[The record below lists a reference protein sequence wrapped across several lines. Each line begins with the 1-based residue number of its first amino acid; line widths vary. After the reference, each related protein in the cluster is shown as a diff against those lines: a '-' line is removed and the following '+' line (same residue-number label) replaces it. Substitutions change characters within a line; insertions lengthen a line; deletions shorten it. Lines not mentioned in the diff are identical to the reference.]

1 MSYHIAIKTVSCK
14 KYTKSYNIA
23 IIGYNIATTELLEN
37 MSINEDNILLYILP
51 QEDAVLYSRS
61 ILPMEDMTILPV
73 EEKSIFILWEDRSI
87 ISLYCIL
94 KHITAATDGII
105 LHWKI
110 EAYYP

>member
-1 MSYHIAIKTVSCK
+1 M
-14 KYTKSYNIA
+14 
-23 IIGYNIATTELLEN
+23 
-37 MSINEDNILLYILP
+37 YILP

-87 ISLYCIL
+87 ISLY